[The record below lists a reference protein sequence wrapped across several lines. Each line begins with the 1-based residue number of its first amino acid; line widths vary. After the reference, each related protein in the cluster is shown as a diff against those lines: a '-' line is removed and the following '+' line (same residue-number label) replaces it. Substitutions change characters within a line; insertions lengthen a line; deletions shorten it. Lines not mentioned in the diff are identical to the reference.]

1 MLGRLGKASGNDSL
15 SLALSQKNAPLTA
28 AVSGPFD
35 VQTLASLIS
44 GLTGR
49 GSGLVGI
56 SHHFF
61 ANPRLDFPL

>member
-44 GLTGR
+44 GLTG
-49 GSGLVGI
+49 
-56 SHHFF
+56 
-61 ANPRLDFPL
+61 